1 MNGRE
6 PARHDIEARVVG
18 AASEDSMTRHDSVGS
33 PEDSEIPLCVEP
45 NGTLIRSDLFHEG
58 LARLFKQHLGHFL
71 AALFRLALGRR
82 ALRAEI
88 AERVDL
94 GAAALPENE
103 KFLEWLRQQRQ
114 MGRRVVLCSS
124 VNDGVAQG
132 IAQRYPVFDEVIA
145 GGGEAR
151 SDGAGKAARLL
162 GRFGEGR
169 YDYAG
174 CDPRDLGVWEK
185 ARRAVIVEPGRA
197 MRRKLGRLP
206 RVEQV
211 FSTRPHRVRELLRAL
226 RLHQWAKNVLIF
238 LPAAAG
244 HQLLNAHVVLES
256 VAAFVIFGLCASGTY
271 LLNDLMDLDA
281 DRRHP
286 EKRRR
291 PFASGRLSVG
301 FGLTVAPAL
310 VMFGLVS
317 AALLLGWIFF
327 ATLAIYVVATVWY
340 SRSLKR
346 IPMVDVLA
354 LAGLYAIRVIAGS
367 AATAIVPSFWL
378 LAFTMFLFLSLAI
391 AKRYSELKL
400 MMATGRTSASGRGY
414 TVDDAPILQVCGVAA
429 GYNSVL
435 VMALYVNS
443 GVAVGMYAHTIF
455 LWFLCPLL
463 LYWITRVW
471 IKTSRGQM
479 DNDPVVFTLQDRPSL
494 AVACVGLLLIWAAT

>member
-1 MNGRE
+1 MNRRE
-6 PARHDIEARVVG
+6 PARHEIEARAIG
-18 AASEDSMTRHDSVGS
+18 SASEASMTGHDGDSA
-33 PEDSEIPLCVEP
+33 EDLEIPLCVDP

-58 LARLFKQHLGHFL
+58 LARLFKRHLGGFF
-71 AALFRLALGRR
+71 AALFWLLLGRKR
-82 ALRAEI
+82 LRAEI
-88 AERVDL
+88 VEHLDL
-94 GAAALPENE
+94 GASSLPENE
-103 KFLEWLRQQRQ
+103 AFLEWLREQRGL
-114 MGRRVVLCSS
+114 GRRLVLCSS
-124 VNDGVAQG
+124 VSESVAQR
-132 IAQRYPVFDEVIA
+132 IAERYGVFDEVIA
-145 GGGEAR
+145 GGAQAPP
-151 SDGAGKAARLL
+151 DGVAQADRLL
-162 GRFGEGR
+162 SRFGEGR

-174 CDPRDLGVWEK
+174 CDPRDLRVWEK
-185 ARRAVIVEPGRA
+185 ARRAVVVEPGRA
-197 MRRKLGRLP
+197 MQRRLGRLP
-206 RVEQV
+206 RVERV
-211 FSTRPHRVRELLRAL
+211 FAARPPRARELMRAL

-238 LPAAAG
+238 LPAAAA
-244 HQLLNAHVVLES
+244 HRLLNGHVLLAS

-291 PFASGRLSVG
+291 PFAAGRLSVG
-301 FGLTVAPAL
+301 FGLLIAPAL

-317 AALLLGWIFF
+317 AALLLGWLFF
-327 ATLAIYVVATVWY
+327 ATLAIYVVVTVWY

-367 AATAIVPSFWL
+367 AATAIIPSFWL
-378 LAFTMFLFLSLAI
+378 LAFTMFLFFSLAI

-400 MMATGRTSASGRGY
+400 MMAAGRTSASGRGY

-479 DNDPVVFTLQDRPSL
+479 DTDPVVFTLQDRPSL